1 MPTGK
6 TPGHRPPITRQ
17 PMQPGTPGGREG
29 AAQDP
34 RPQAVR
40 RSDGR
45 RLRQK
50 QRPAVSGRIAAGPK
64 AIWAIRAA
72 QATPRSGAGWT
83 SSAMAAAGP
92 KLATAEPS
100 GPNRAATAGSTATE
114 PPRRSWATIEP

>member
-6 TPGHRPPITRQ
+6 TPGPRPHHSAADAA
-17 PMQPGTPGGREG
+17 GEAGGKG
-29 AAQDP
+29 GSGP

-64 AIWAIRAA
+64 AIRAIRAA